1 MSSRIRKAGMVLV
14 CGILV
19 GALLSGTA
27 FGQAQDGNLVGT
39 ILDPTGASVPNARV
53 EIENL
58 ATGIKTATTA
68 DSTGFYRFNN
78 LLIGIYK
85 IAASAEGLAQSAR
98 EVTIQLNKTATA
110 NVTLAVAGI
119 VQEIPPVFDSPEL
132 IDTTT

>member
-1 MSSRIRKAGMVLV
+1 MMSSRIRKAGMVLI

-19 GALLSGTA
+19 GALLGGTA

-39 ILDPTGASVPNARV
+39 ILDATGASVPNAVV

-58 ATGIKTATTA
+58 ATGVKTSTTA

-85 IAASAEGLAQSAR
+85 ITASAEALARSTR
-98 EVTIQLNKTATA
+98 E
-110 NVTLAVAGI
+110 
-119 VQEIPPVFDSPEL
+119 
-132 IDTTT
+132 